1 MSNINYSEYHFLT
14 NILYNFE
21 IHRVQTRSKAGKD
34 KVRKKQ
40 IAWEKI
46 LVTPLYFLTFISGN
60 DNGVFWVNESVETIT
75 KKLAND
81 NGKSK
86 SNGYKRSNPSQSF
99 SYSRHSIFQCLA
111 KRAYKS
117 SIASH

>member
-14 NILYNFE
+14 NILYNL
-21 IHRVQTRSKAGKD
+21 RSIEYKQDPKQEKD
-34 KVRKKQ
+34 NVRKKQ
-40 IAWEKI
+40 IAWEKT
-46 LVTPLYFLTFISGN
+46 LATPLYFLTFISGN
-60 DNGVFWVNESVETIT
+60 ENGVFWVNESVETIA